1 METTLQQERA
11 IESDGQS
18 RILRVAY
25 PLFVECGYQ
34 AVSMQQIADA
44 AQIHKATLYHHFLN
58 KDAIF
63 IAVVQMAL
71 RQIRGQIAEVI
82 EQGGTA
88 EEQLTR
94 IACQTFVN
102 TQSDFG
108 RLMTDAQENIP
119 AEQRHSLLR
128 DEIFPWDLYAQ
139 IFTRAVE
146 TGELPA
152 IDVSMA
158 ISMFLGLAFGQT
170 WVRKIGRVDS
180 PLDEQVARTI
190 VDILFQGLRHS
201 HIASSPS

>member
-108 RLMTDAQENIP
+108 RLMTDAQENLP